1 MTPSGAGRG
10 GSVQMRYE
18 HKFLVPEPL
27 LDVVRRRIEP
37 FVDLDPHVS
46 RRGGRTYTVRN
57 IYFDDAQFKS
67 YFEKNDGLEV
77 RAKPRIRGYDRHEP
91 GGLVFLEVKRRYG
104 SVGSKD
110 RAVVPFEQLGELWDT
125 GEVDRLVAQPNW
137 LPESRRS
144 ARTFLFHV
152 HRDALRPVLLET
164 YDREPYVGRLEP
176 SLRVT
181 LDRGVRSV
189 MYPRLD
195 DLFACD
201 GTRRSFRR
209 SFVLEVK
216 YDVPFGFPY
225 WLRAFLAEHRLF
237 PEALSKYWTC
247 ISDWGVVR
255 PHSRARGHAM
265 SEWMSS
271 PRRREAPVPYV

>member
-1 MTPSGAGRG
+1 
-10 GSVQMRYE
+10 MRHE
-18 HKFLVPEPL
+18 HKFLVPERL
-27 LDVVRRRIEP
+27 LDAVRRRIEP
-37 FVDLDPHVS
+37 FVELDPHVS

-91 GGLVFLEVKRRYG
+91 GGLVFLEVKRRHG
-104 SVGSKD
+104 AVGSKD
-110 RAVVPFEQLGELWDT
+110 RAVVPFERLPELCDT
-125 GEVDRLVAQPNW
+125 GDVDRLVAEPAW
-137 LPESRRS
+137 LPGSRNS
-144 ARTFLFHV
+144 ARKFLFHL
-152 HRDALRPVLLET
+152 HRDALRPVLLEC
-164 YDREPYVGRLEP
+164 YDREPYVGRIEP
-176 SLRVT
+176 SLRIT
-181 LDRGVRSV
+181 LDRSVRSAL
-189 MYPRLD
+189 YPRLG

-247 ISDWGVVR
+247 ITDWGVVR
-255 PHSRARGHAM
+255 PHSRARSHATA
-265 SEWMSS
+265 WWAVN
-271 PRRREAPVPYV
+271 RQKAPASYV

>member
-1 MTPSGAGRG
+1 
-10 GSVQMRYE
+10 MRYE
-18 HKFLVPEPL
+18 HKFLVPDRL
-27 LDVVRRRIEP
+27 LDALRRRIEP
-37 FVDLDPHVS
+37 FVALDPHVS
-46 RRGGRTYTVRN
+46 RQGGRTYTVRN

-67 YFEKNDGLEV
+67 YFEKNDGLEL

-91 GGLVFLEVKRRYG
+91 GGLVFLEVKRRHG

-110 RAVVPFEQLGELWDT
+110 RAVVPFEQLPDLWET
-125 GEVDRLVAQPNW
+125 GDVERLVAAPSW
-137 LPESRRS
+137 LPGSRTA
-144 ARTFLFHV
+144 ARKFLFHV
-152 HRDALRPVLLET
+152 HRDALRPVLLEC

-181 LDRGVRSV
+181 FDCGVRS
-189 MYPRLD
+189 MLYPRLE
-195 DLFACD
+195 DLFGRE

-225 WLRAFLAEHRLF
+225 WLRSFLAEHRLI

-247 ISDWGVVR
+247 ITDWGAVR
-255 PHSRARGHAM
+255 PHSRARGHATSQWFASM
-265 SEWMSS
+265 
-271 PRRREAPVPYV
+271 RRSEAPLPYV

>member
-1 MTPSGAGRG
+1 
-10 GSVQMRYE
+10 
-18 HKFLVPEPL
+18 
-27 LDVVRRRIEP
+27 
-37 FVDLDPHVS
+37 
-46 RRGGRTYTVRN
+46 
-57 IYFDDAQFKS
+57 
-67 YFEKNDGLEV
+67 
-77 RAKPRIRGYDRHEP
+77 
-91 GGLVFLEVKRRYG
+91 
-104 SVGSKD
+104 
-110 RAVVPFEQLGELWDT
+110 
-125 GEVDRLVAQPNW
+125 
-137 LPESRRS
+137 
-144 ARTFLFHV
+144 
-152 HRDALRPVLLET
+152 VLLET